1 MRKKSTTCA
10 TVRSLVFRTV
20 PCRLPQPKM
29 HSSIADDV
37 TPRHMLCEIDDT
49 QIGHIVGGVVG
60 LAFAGHDDAVSFLA
74 LP

>member
-1 MRKKSTTCA
+1 
-10 TVRSLVFRTV
+10 
-20 PCRLPQPKM
+20 M

-60 LAFAGHDDAVSFLA
+60 LAFAGHDDAASFLA
-74 LP
+74 LA